1 MKLNWG
7 GTSIAIAITLF
18 IGFIMMMVVTMLTDK
33 GFDHDMVTTEYYKKE
48 LLFQQEIDA
57 EQNAKNLGEIKGL
70 KTTTGW
76 AIEFPE
82 SIKET
87 DFKGKVSLYR
97 PSDKQLD
104 FDLPIVLSGKYLL
117 IPDNRLTDGRWD
129 ILITGTVDGQ
139 PFKYKESI
147 IY

>member
-1 MKLNWG
+1 MKLNW

-18 IGFIMMMVVTMLTDK
+18 IGFIMVMVVTMFTDK

-57 EQNAKNLGEIKGL
+57 EQHAKNLGEIKG
-70 KTTTGW
+70 KRTTTGW

-82 SIKET
+82 SITQSE
-87 DFKGKVSLYR
+87 FKGKVSLYR
-97 PSDKQLD
+97 PSDQQLD
-104 FDLPIVLSGKYLL
+104 FDLPIVLSGNYLL
-117 IPDNRLTDGRWD
+117 IPDNRLLDGRWD
-129 ILITGTVDGQ
+129 ILITATQNGK

>member
-1 MKLNWG
+1 MKLNW

-18 IGFIMMMVVTMLTDK
+18 IGFIMVMVVTMLTDK
-33 GFDHDMVTTEYYKKE
+33 GFDHDMVTTDYYKKE

-82 SIKET
+82 SVAEKE
-87 DFKGKVSLYR
+87 FKGKVSLYR

-104 FDLPIVLSGKYLL
+104 FELPIVLSGNYLL

-129 ILITGTVDGQ
+129 ILITATLDGQ
-139 PFKYKESI
+139 PFKYKNSI